1 MRKKGVTKVSEYHEK
16 KHEHKNNCQSILQ
29 KAFEKLLKDIFEDD
43 QKNTSLWMS

>member
-1 MRKKGVTKVSEYHEK
+1 MNTKTTVK
-16 KHEHKNNCQSILQ
+16 CILQ